1 MAAFS
6 ESSYQ
11 RVLPKCFSLQAYLKI
26 VPLFFLFQQLEPEL
40 TISKGRT
47 EMGLGVA

>member
-1 MAAFS
+1 MVAFS
-6 ESSYQ
+6 DSSYKAII
-11 RVLPKCFSLQAYLKI
+11 PKYFSVQANLKI